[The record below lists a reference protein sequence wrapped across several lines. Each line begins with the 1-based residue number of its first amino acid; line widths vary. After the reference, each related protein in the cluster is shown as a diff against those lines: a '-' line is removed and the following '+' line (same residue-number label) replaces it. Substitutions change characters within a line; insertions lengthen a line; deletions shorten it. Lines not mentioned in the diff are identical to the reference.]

1 MSNST
6 TTFIALRGI
15 VFLRELENST
25 RRICSIDT
33 TALQESDQTR
43 LQIYRMMSASP
54 RVDAKFSKQTMANHS
69 AEVNKWINEHIR
81 TALWRHYVLDT
92 GKW

>member
-43 LQIYRMMSASP
+43 LQILP
-54 RVDAKFSKQTMANHS
+54 HDERV
-69 AEVNKWINEHIR
+69 
-81 TALWRHYVLDT
+81 TAGRREI
-92 GKW
+92 

>member
-69 AEVNKWINEHIR
+69 AEVNKCINEYI
-81 TALWRHYVLDT
+81 
-92 GKW
+92 